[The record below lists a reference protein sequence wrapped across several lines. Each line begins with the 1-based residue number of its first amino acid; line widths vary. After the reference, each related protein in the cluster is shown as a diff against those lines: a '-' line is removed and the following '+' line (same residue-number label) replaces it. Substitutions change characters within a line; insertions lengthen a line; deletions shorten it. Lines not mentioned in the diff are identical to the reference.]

1 MSERSLPAGASN
13 PGRVPEP
20 CLGVVMPCYNEAAT
34 IKVIVDRVRESPLVL
49 GLVIV
54 DDGSTDDTLQTVLG
68 FDDPRVRVF
77 AQPINLGK
85 GAALRRGFREVR
97 SPYVI
102 VQDADLEYDPGDYPT
117 VLQPLLDGDADVVYG
132 SRFLSGHARRV
143 LYYWHSVGN
152 RFLTTTSNMFTNLN
166 LTDMETCYKAFRL
179 DVIRN
184 VEIEEDRFGFEPE
197 ITAKIARQGW
207 RVYEVGI
214 SYNGRTYAEGK
225 KIGWRDGVRAVY
237 GVLRYSPIWSRA
249 RERIDRAPDR
259 DLPPAHFDDAD
270 AELSTVL
277 ESLQGAERYADWIL
291 ALAEPHLG
299 PRVLEIGAGHGEM
312 TQRLVRTHEVT
323 ATDLSPRCVDELR
336 GRFAGDPRVRVE
348 LADAG
353 SIDHE
358 DQFDAAILVN
368 VLEHIED
375 DVQALRDISERLRP
389 GGRIVIF
396 VPAFEGLYSE
406 FDRRVGHRRRYR
418 RSQLV
423 ETVDRAGLGVVDAR
437 YVNSLGAIAWWT
449 FARQL
454 GQVPTQSWSVR
465 LFDRVVPALRR
476 VEAEHQPRFGQ
487 SLFCVAERASS

>member
-1 MSERSLPAGASN
+1 
-13 PGRVPEP
+13 
-20 CLGVVMPCYNEAAT
+20 MPCYNEAAT
-34 IKVIVDRVRESPLVL
+34 LKLIVDRVLESPLVRE
-49 GLVIV
+49 LVIV
-54 DDGSTDDTLQTVLG
+54 DDGSTDDTLPTALG

-77 AQPINLGK
+77 AQPMNLGK

-102 VQDADLEYDPGDYPT
+102 VQDADLEYDPADYPT
-117 VLQPLLDGDADVVYG
+117 MLQPLLDGDADVVYG
-132 SRFLSGHARRV
+132 SRFLGGRAHRV

-179 DVIRN
+179 EVIRD
-184 VEIEEDRFGFEPE
+184 VEIEEDRFGIEPE
-197 ITAKIARQGW
+197 ITAKIARKGW

-237 GVLRYSPIWSRA
+237 GVLRYSPLWSSV

-259 DLPPAHFDDAD
+259 NLPPAHFEDAD

-277 ESLQGAERYADWIL
+277 ESLEGAERYADWIL
-291 ALAEPHLG
+291 SLAEPHLG

-312 TQRLVRTHEVT
+312 TQRLVRDHEVT
-323 ATDLSPRCVDELR
+323 ATDLSPRCVEELR
-336 GRFAGDPRVRVE
+336 TKFAGEPRVRVE
-348 LADAG
+348 QADAG
-353 SIDHE
+353 SLDPGVQY
-358 DQFDAAILVN
+358 DSAILVN

-375 DVQALRDISERLRP
+375 DVGALRDIGERLRP

-406 FDRRVGHRRRYR
+406 FDRKVGHRRRYR
-418 RSQLV
+418 RSHLAEV
-423 ETVDRAGLGVVDAR
+423 VDRAGLDVVDVH
-437 YVNSLGAIAWWT
+437 YVNSLGAVAWWT
-449 FARQL
+449 FARQM

-465 LFDRVVPALRR
+465 AFDRVVPALRR
-476 VEAEHQPRFGQ
+476 IEAEHEPRFGQ
-487 SLFCVAERASS
+487 SLFFVAERPTG

>member
-1 MSERSLPAGASN
+1 MSELVSTTDAGGAGRS
-13 PGRVPEP
+13 VPP

-34 IKVIVDRVRESPLVL
+34 LKVIVDRVLDSPLVRE
-49 GLVIV
+49 LVIV
-54 DDGSTDDTLQTVLG
+54 DDGSTDETLQTALG
-68 FDDPRVRVF
+68 FTDPRVRVF

-85 GAALRRGFREVR
+85 GAALRRGFHEVQ

-102 VQDADLEYDPGDYPT
+102 VQDADLEYDPADYT
-117 VLQPLLDGDADVVYG
+117 TMLAPLLSGDADVVYG
-132 SRFLSGHARRV
+132 SRFLSGEAHRV

-179 DVIRN
+179 DVIRS
-184 VEIEEDRFGFEPE
+184 VEVEEDRFGFEPE

-237 GVLRYSPIWSRA
+237 GVLRYSPAWSRV

-259 DLPPAHFDDAD
+259 NLPPAHFEDAD

-277 ESLQGAERYADWIL
+277 ESLEGAERYADWIL
-291 ALAEPHLG
+291 SLAEPHLG
-299 PRVLEIGAGHGEM
+299 EHVLEIGAGHGEM
-312 TQRLVRTHEVT
+312 TQRLVRSHEVT
-323 ATDLSPRCVDELR
+323 ATDLSPRCVEELR
-336 GRFAGDPRVRVE
+336 TKFAGDPRVHVE

-353 SIDHE
+353 SIDE
-358 DQFDAAILVN
+358 STPYDSAILVN

-375 DVQALRDISERLRP
+375 DVDALRDIGSRLRP
-389 GGRIVIF
+389 GGRIAIY
-396 VPAFEGLYSE
+396 VPAFEGLYSD

-418 RSQLV
+418 RSHLAEV
-423 ETVDRAGLGVVDAR
+423 VDRAGLNVVEAR

-454 GQVPTQSWSVR
+454 GQVPTQQWSVR
-465 LFDRVVPALRR
+465 LFDRVVPTLSR
-476 VEAEHQPRFGQ
+476 VEAEHHPRFGQ
-487 SLFCVAERASS
+487 SLFCVAERPAH